1 MLSSI
6 ILSMAMSVSPA
17 TVTDTNSLDI
27 ETIGDTRGTRR
38 LNSSQGITL
47 EVVGDTR
54 GTRRLSASQDK
65 TSEVV
70 GDTRGTRRL

>member
-17 TVTDTNSLDI
+17 PEADTSSFNI

-38 LNSSQGITL
+38 LSTSKNITS
-47 EVVGDTR
+47 EKIGDTR
-54 GTRRLSASQDK
+54 GTRRL
-65 TSEVV
+65 
-70 GDTRGTRRL
+70 